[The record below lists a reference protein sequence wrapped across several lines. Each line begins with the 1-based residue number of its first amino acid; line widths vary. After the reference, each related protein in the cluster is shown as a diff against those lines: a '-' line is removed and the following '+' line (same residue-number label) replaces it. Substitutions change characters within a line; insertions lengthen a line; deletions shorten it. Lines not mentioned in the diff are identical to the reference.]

1 MTDYTKF
8 TDSKLLELMAQDDQ
22 VAFTTIYNRYWIKTL
37 NLAVH
42 KIGDVME
49 AENIIQDIFV
59 SLWKRRQSLIITNA
73 LENFLLVSVKYRVI
87 KVLNSQRTERL
98 YNEINCFTV
107 DVLDDSTQQYLSF
120 EELRQRLEMLIGK
133 LPEQSRLIYRM
144 NKEENMSYKAIAEEL
159 NITERSVEAH
169 LARAKK
175 TLKTALGS
183 FLATFL
189 L

>member
-1 MTDYTKF
+1 MTDYTEF
-8 TDSKLLELMAQDDQ
+8 TDHKLLELMAQDDH
-22 VAFTTIYNRYWIKTL
+22 VAFNTIYNRYWSKVL
-37 NLAVH
+37 NLATH
-42 KIGDVME
+42 KTGDIME

-59 SLWKRRQSLIITNA
+59 SLWKRRHSLIITNA
-73 LENFLLVSVKYRVI
+73 LENFLFVSVKYRVI
-87 KVLNSQRTERL
+87 KVLNTQRTERL
-98 YNEINCFTV
+98 YNETDGLTV

-144 NKEENMSYKAIAEEL
+144 NKEENMSYKAIAEKL
-159 NITERSVEAH
+159 DITERSVEAH

-183 FLATFL
+183 FLTTFL

>member
-1 MTDYTKF
+1 MTNYIKF

-42 KIGDVME
+42 KIGDIME

-59 SLWKRRQSLIITNA
+59 SLWKRRHSLIITNA

-87 KVLNSQRTERL
+87 KVLNNQRTERL
-98 YNEINCFTV
+98 YNETNCFTV

-133 LPEQSRLIYRM
+133 LPEQSRLIYRL